1 MKDLGQLLQ
10 DESGRQFLRDNGVY
24 ISLDEFNDALREPT
38 NGGPNRV
45 YGAQQLYMDYTLG
58 VSTKVAA
65 LKDLSDRGIETDF
78 IWIDTDRAGSDNL
91 ITRFYWPGI
100 GVDNAK
106 GYGSVSVKKAKYPE
120 IRFVELYEEY
130 LANTGREFR
139 KALGA
144 EDKYDAERFQRFWSN
159 FEDKSKLVDLNLSL
173 TEFLF
178 RDYFEYFPEPVV
190 LSENL
195 GGEFSRQLGNVV
207 RDMPAVIEGVNESID
222 YLKRKDVDPQI
233 GIKDETYLPIYV
245 TCQNDG
251 KRSPLRRLNEDQPYA
266 AANCSCGNEM
276 KFPMGQELSV
286 DYIIRDA
293 TWSPDVTLP
302 FLTNDSYSGGVVGKS
317 SALYGIVLNRVMRNV
332 LGKEPIPL
340 FVPVEYTDQLQ
351 DIKTGLI
358 PNYFNRK

>member
-1 MKDLGQLLQ
+1 MKNLGQLLE

-24 ISLDEFNDALREPT
+24 VSLDEFSDALKEPA
-38 NGGPNRV
+38 NGGPKKV
-45 YGAQQLYMDYTLG
+45 YGAQQLYMDYALG

-65 LKDLSDRGIETDF
+65 LRDLSQRKVETDF

-106 GYGSVSVKKAKYPE
+106 GYGSVSVKKAKHPE
-120 IRFVELYEEY
+120 IRFVELDRDY
-130 LANTGREFR
+130 LDNTGKDFR
-139 KALGA
+139 KALEGSG
-144 EDKYDAERFQRFWSN
+144 KYDPERFDRFWDN
-159 FEDKSKLVDLNLSL
+159 FEEKSRLVNLNLGL

-178 RDYFEYFPEPVV
+178 KDYFGYFPNPVV
-190 LSENL
+190 LSKNL
-195 GGEFSRQLGNVV
+195 DGEFSRQLGNVIEN
-207 RDMPAVIEGVNESID
+207 MPAVIDGINGGID
-222 YLKRKDVDPQI
+222 YLESRDVDPQI

-251 KRSPLRRLNEDQPYA
+251 KRNPLRRVDDDQPYA
-266 AANCSCGNEM
+266 AANCSCGDEM

-286 DYIIRDA
+286 DNIIRDA

-332 LGKEPIPL
+332 LEKEPIPL